1 MLISLKFPEGVAFQ
15 PIMSNLEEK
24 IIEETTPIRENLWE
38 TKKRQYLA
46 TIRRCQKVTIRK
58 AYQNL

>member
-24 IIEETTPIRENLWE
+24 IIEEITQTGKTFGKPE
-38 TKKRQYLA
+38 KRQYLA
-46 TIRRCQKVTIRK
+46 NTFTCPVLKISD
-58 AYQNL
+58 